1 MVTPD
6 PLNSSL
12 HVVREQADDRP
23 QKQFCGHCG
32 RSPDGV
38 ARKAD
43 VPSRV
48 CPSCGM
54 GLLLQAPAEF
64 APSQSDPFLVVDGS
78 LTICALSRV
87 AEELR
92 NAGYEVTTGVGKL
105 GVVAVMKNGS
115 GPVVLVRSDLDAP
128 A

>member
-12 HVVREQADDRP
+12 HVVREQADNRP

-32 RSPDGV
+32 RSPEGV

-64 APSQSDPFLVVDGS
+64 APAQSDPFLVVDGS

-87 AEELR
+87 KNQIISYFAISAPSGTGCRSRRTHLHI
-92 NAGYEVTTGVGKL
+92 VTR
-105 GVVAVMKNGS
+105 AAS
-115 GPVVLVRSDLDAP
+115 AFSPVSP
-128 A
+128 EP